1 MASSST
7 IRFKIRAENV
17 KPFFTISHIN
27 ENDFRNQLDIKQVFP
42 NMEDCSNEFH
52 HF

>member
-7 IRFKIRAENV
+7 IYFKIRVENV
-17 KPFFTISHIN
+17 KPFFTISQIN
-27 ENDFRNQLDIKQVFP
+27 ENDFRNQLDIKQVSP
-42 NMEDCSNEFH
+42 NMEDSNTKYL